1 MEDDVRSSG
10 MRMGYPVTKSLL
22 LTSFGRGGCAEISG
36 MQLECVRMLAQRMEY
51 GR

>member
-22 LTSFGRGGCAEISG
+22 LTFFGRGGRAEISG
-36 MQLECVRMLAQRMEY
+36 MRLEFRRMSTQRVKC